1 MYTSVYSVL
10 YHTQSSNLTNKR
22 KNLMCMAGDNVVM
35 LGEGRVAEADQQEVE
50 VHLKLVIEFFPTFTA
65 ANKHN
70 HISMSRC
77 ACIHTGVEGGRRGI
91 QH

>member
-1 MYTSVYSVL
+1 
-10 YHTQSSNLTNKR
+10 
-22 KNLMCMAGDNVVM
+22 MCIAGDNVVM

-50 VHLKLVIEFFPTFTA
+50 VHLKLVRLFFPTFTA

-70 HISMSRC
+70 HISMC